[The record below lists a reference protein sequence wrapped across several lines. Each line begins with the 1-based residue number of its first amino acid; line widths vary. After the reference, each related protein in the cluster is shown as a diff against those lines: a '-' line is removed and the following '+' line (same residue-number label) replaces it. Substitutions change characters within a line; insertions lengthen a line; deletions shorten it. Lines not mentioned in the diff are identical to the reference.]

1 MDKIRKLMEFYVIEF
16 HVTEDSHGQIV
27 RTKHQ
32 FCVYGTYCWKKNED
46 IENTDNNVSIYPKFN
61 DLSVTRVLD
70 GKEIPYNQRGSLKY
84 IPRKAISME
93 IHGTTKEMYQMLFL
107 DEGLKEFVSRF
118 HSDENYVLSVCDL
131 PIYKYIVSSDLKERF
146 ELHMVTNDF
155 IYYSCDGMLDVLA
168 TNDHRLVSDN
178 EFADICYLDSIENIK
193 NGTEKL
199 IFGTNQT
206 T

>member
-1 MDKIRKLMEFYVIEF
+1 MEFYVIEF

-27 RTKHQ
+27 HTKHQ

-46 IENTDNNVSIYPKFN
+46 IENTDNNVSMYPKFN
-61 DLSVTRVLD
+61 DLSVTQVLD

-84 IPRKAISME
+84 IPTKAISME
-93 IHGTTKEMYQMLFL
+93 IQGTTKEMYQMLFL
-107 DEGLKEFVSRF
+107 DEGLKEFVNRF

-155 IYYSCDGMLDVLA
+155 IYYSCDGMLDVIA

>member
-32 FCVYGTYCWKKNED
+32 FCVYGTYCWEKNED

-70 GKEIPYNQRGSLKY
+70 GKEIPYNQRGLLKY
-84 IPRKAISME
+84 IPTKAISME
-93 IHGTTKEMYQMLFL
+93 IQGTTKEMYQMLFL
-107 DEGLKEFVSRF
+107 DEGLKEFVNRF

-168 TNDHRLVSDN
+168 TNDHRLISDN

>member
-27 RTKHQ
+27 RTKYQ

-46 IENTDNNVSIYPKFN
+46 IENTDNNVSVYPKFN
-61 DLSVTRVLD
+61 DLSVTQVLD

-84 IPRKAISME
+84 IPTKAISME
-93 IHGTTKEMYQMLFL
+93 IQGTTKEMYQMLFL
-107 DEGLKEFVSRF
+107 DEGLKEFVNRF

-199 IFGTNQT
+199 IFGTNKT

>member
-32 FCVYGTYCWKKNED
+32 FCVYGTYCWEKNED

-61 DLSVTRVLD
+61 DLSVTRVLA

-84 IPRKAISME
+84 IPTKAISME
-93 IHGTTKEMYQMLFL
+93 IQGTTKEMYQMLFL

>member
-27 RTKHQ
+27 PTKHQ

-46 IENTDNNVSIYPKFN
+46 IKNADNDVSMYPKFN
-61 DLSVTRVLD
+61 DLSVTQVLD
-70 GKEIPYNQRGSLKY
+70 GKEIPYNQQRLLKY
-84 IPRKAISME
+84 IPTKALSME
-93 IHGTTKEMYQMLFL
+93 IYGTTKEMYQMLFL
-107 DEGLKEFVSRF
+107 DEGLKEFANRF

-168 TNDHRLVSDN
+168 TNDHRLVSNN

-199 IFGTNQT
+199 IFGTSQT
-206 T
+206 I

>member
-27 RTKHQ
+27 RTKYQ
-32 FCVYGTYCWKKNED
+32 FCVYGTYCWEKNED

-84 IPRKAISME
+84 IPTKAISME
-93 IHGTTKEMYQMLFL
+93 IQGTTKEMYQMLFL

-178 EFADICYLDSIENIK
+178 EFADICYLGSIENIK

>member
-1 MDKIRKLMEFYVIEF
+1 MDKIRKLMEFYEIEF

-27 RTKHQ
+27 STKHQ
-32 FCVYGTYCWKKNED
+32 FCVYGTYCWEKNED
-46 IENTDNNVSIYPKFN
+46 IKNANNDVPMYPKFN
-61 DLSVTRVLD
+61 DLSVTQVLD

-84 IPRKAISME
+84 IPTKAISME
-93 IHGTTKEMYQMLFL
+93 IQGTTKEMYQMLFL
-107 DEGLKEFVSRF
+107 DEGLKEFVNRF
-118 HSDENYVLSVCDL
+118 HSDENYVLSVYDL

-146 ELHMVTNDF
+146 KLHMVTNDF

-168 TNDHRLVSDN
+168 TNDHRLVSNN

-199 IFGTNQT
+199 IFGTSQT
-206 T
+206 I

>member
-1 MDKIRKLMEFYVIEF
+1 MLE
-16 HVTEDSHGQIV
+16 
-27 RTKHQ
+27 
-32 FCVYGTYCWKKNED
+32 KNED
-46 IENTDNNVSIYPKFN
+46 IENTDNNVSMYPKFN
-61 DLSVTRVLD
+61 DLSVTQVLD

-84 IPRKAISME
+84 IPTKAISME
-93 IHGTTKEMYQMLFL
+93 IQGTTKEMYQMLFL
-107 DEGLKEFVSRF
+107 DEGLKEFVNRF

>member
-1 MDKIRKLMEFYVIEF
+1 MEFYVIEF

-27 RTKHQ
+27 PTKYQ
-32 FCVYGTYCWKKNED
+32 FCVYGTYYWKKFEN
-46 IENTDNNVSIYPKFN
+46 IENADNDAFMYPKFN
-61 DLSVTRVLD
+61 DLSVTQVLD
-70 GKEIPYNQRGSLKY
+70 GKEIPYNQQRLLKY
-84 IPRKAISME
+84 IPTKALSME
-93 IHGTTKEMYQMLFL
+93 IYGTTKEMHQMLFL
-107 DEGLKEFVSRF
+107 DEGLKEFVNRF

-131 PIYKYIVSSDLKERF
+131 PIYKYIASSDLKERF

-168 TNDHRLVSDN
+168 TEDHRLVSNN

-199 IFGTNQT
+199 IFGTSHT
-206 T
+206 I

>member
-46 IENTDNNVSIYPKFN
+46 IENTDNNVSMYPKFN
-61 DLSVTRVLD
+61 DLSVTQVLD

-84 IPRKAISME
+84 IPTKAISME
-93 IHGTTKEMYQMLFL
+93 IQGTTKEMYQMLFL
-107 DEGLKEFVSRF
+107 DEGLKEFVNRF

-146 ELHMVTNDF
+146 ELHMVTNEF

-193 NGTEKL
+193 NGIEKL